1 MWPQCSQTNRRVRTG
16 RILSNYKSDRWFFAK
31 REPSYDVWIRT
42 RHKIHGHRNVTRTFR
57 LDDISFTRKHRT
69 LAVPLH
75 IALEECLKTN
85 RVTEFSIRS
94 LLLSS
99 LVLRDTRGE
108 RYLVRSKVY
117 ETEGA
122 IFRSLRS
129 EVSPLTTRSALLC
142 HRTTRN
148 VSIAKQLQQSKCYDM
163 PQPQNRLLRLY
174 NPE

>member
-1 MWPQCSQTNRRVRTG
+1 MLVPRAGISRKRRFLRIKNRKPTQFVWPQCSPTNRRVRTG
-16 RILSNYKSDRWFFAK
+16 RILSNYKVTVGFSLSASRAMTSELELDK
-31 REPSYDVWIRT
+31 KYTGREMSRAHLGWMIYPSRGNIVLW
-42 RHKIHGHRNVTRTFR
+42 
-57 LDDISFTRKHRT
+57 LSLST
-69 LAVPLH
+69 LPSK
-75 IALEECLKTN
+75 ECLETN

-142 HRTTRN
+142 HRTT
-148 VSIAKQLQQSKCYDM
+148 
-163 PQPQNRLLRLY
+163 
-174 NPE
+174 